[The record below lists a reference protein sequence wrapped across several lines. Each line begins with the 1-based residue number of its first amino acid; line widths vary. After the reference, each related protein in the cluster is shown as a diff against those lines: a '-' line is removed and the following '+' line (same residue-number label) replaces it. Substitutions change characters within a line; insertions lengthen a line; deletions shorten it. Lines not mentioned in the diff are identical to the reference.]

1 MRFVVTQWFSDEN
14 IDLSYLSTHVDSEN
28 DKKVNTMPLED
39 NITFVNFPIKSEH
52 EKKSNQM
59 KISNAHEKN
68 LEVSKQLKNDF
79 ERSEREKSNN
89 TEQLQQSKNSAESKK
104 LKKCNPCDFKTK
116 KTSNL
121 KRHILRKHG
130 AECVKEVKSNCGSCL
145 CLECG
150 YTCLRIRDL
159 QYHLIYLHNH
169 NLRFE
174 TKLFETYEGKI
185 LSFFLILKPFINYLP
200 YAHDIRNTS

>member
-1 MRFVVTQWFSDEN
+1 MDPTKYNKFLRFVVTQWFSDEN

-79 ERSEREKSNN
+79 ERSERKNLITLSNYN
-89 TEQLQQSKNSAESKK
+89 KVRTVPSRKN
-104 LKKCNPCDFKTK
+104 
-116 KTSNL
+116 
-121 KRHILRKHG
+121 
-130 AECVKEVKSNCGSCL
+130 
-145 CLECG
+145 
-150 YTCLRIRDL
+150 
-159 QYHLIYLHNH
+159 
-169 NLRFE
+169 
-174 TKLFETYEGKI
+174 
-185 LSFFLILKPFINYLP
+185 
-200 YAHDIRNTS
+200 